1 MTTIF
6 ASVAFLCLSVY
17 VVLTIVFEDGQY
29 YNEQIKLGFRTNEI
43 LFRFYVQCVQFQF
56 TWLVSIVVALSV
68 ATNFEIVLLLIQ

>member
-29 YNEQIKLGFRTNEI
+29 YNEQIKLGFRTCFGSMYNASNFS
-43 LFRFYVQCVQFQF
+43 LHGR
-56 TWLVSIVVALSV
+56 VSIVVALSV